1 MNVKQKEE
9 IQKEFF
15 LQTKSP
21 AFQKS
26 LDYCAQVA
34 SANSNVLL
42 IGESGSGKEV
52 AAKYIH
58 ALSSR
63 AEKPLVSV
71 NCNAFTETLL
81 EAELFGY
88 EQGAF
93 TGASKSHT
101 GKFELADQGTF
112 FLDEIGDLNVT
123 TQIKLLRTIETKMVE
138 RIGSNKKRHIE
149 FRLISATNRDLSKAI
164 IDGLYRE
171 DFFYRIS
178 TIVIKIPALRERKED
193 LKDMIMY
200 FLDEMQRVNR
210 IEITHIEP
218 VVWDFL
224 MNYEYPG
231 NIRELK
237 NLAERMV
244 VLSNDG
250 IITESALP
258 VMYNIGKKPIHDVVD
273 RDSVDDI
280 VSWKEFKE
288 RSEKEYLQHV
298 LHVVNG
304 NVAEAARRLG
314 ISSRQIFNKIGEYG
328 IR

>member
-1 MNVKQKEE
+1 MNAKQKSQ
-9 IQKEFF
+9 IQKDFF
-15 LQTKSP
+15 LETKSP
-21 AFQKS
+21 AFQKT
-26 LDYCAQVA
+26 LDYCEQVA
-34 SANSNVLL
+34 SANSNILL

-58 ALSSR
+58 ALSNR
-63 AEKPLVSV
+63 ADKPFVSV

-88 EQGAF
+88 EQGSF
-93 TGASKSHT
+93 TGASKSHS

-138 RIGSNKKRHIE
+138 RIGSNKKKHIE
-149 FRLISATNRDLSKAI
+149 FRLVSATNRDLSKAI
-164 IDGLYRE
+164 TDGLYRE

-178 TIVIKIPALRERKED
+178 TIVIKVPALRERKED
-193 LKDMIMY
+193 LHDMILY
-200 FLDEMQRVNR
+200 FLDEMQRQNR
-210 IEITHIEP
+210 IQITYIEP

-244 VLSNDG
+244 VLSKDG
-250 IITESALP
+250 VITESALP
-258 VMYNIGKKPIHDVVD
+258 ILYNIGKREIKDVTE
-273 RDSVDDI
+273 RDSPENI
-280 VSWKEFKE
+280 VTWKEFKE
-288 RSEKEYLQHV
+288 QSEKEYLGRV
-298 LHVVNG
+298 LKAVNG
-304 NVAEAARRLG
+304 NVAEASRRLG
-314 ISSRQIFNKIGEYG
+314 ISSRQIFNKIAEYG
-328 IR
+328 LK